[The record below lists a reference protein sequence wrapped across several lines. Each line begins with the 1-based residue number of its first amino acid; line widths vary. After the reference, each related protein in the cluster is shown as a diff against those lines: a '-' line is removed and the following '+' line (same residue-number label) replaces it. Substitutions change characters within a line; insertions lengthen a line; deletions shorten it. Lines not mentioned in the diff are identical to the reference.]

1 MMTKDLIDQI
11 LRDIGL
17 EKIEVEPE
25 EIKREA
31 LPEGGDSK
39 K

>member
-1 MMTKDLIDQI
+1 MTKELIDQI

-17 EKIEVEPE
+17 EKIEIEPDD
-25 EIKREA
+25 IKREA
-31 LPEGGDSK
+31 VSEGGENK